1 MPTLGHAE
9 EGIFK
14 VEQFR
19 VAFVHASG
27 RNARSNKTGFLPYP
41 WAYKLG
47 DDWTV
52 ADWIKQRGKPT
63 YGEHGY
69 DIAVLY
75 ADGTKAHGGTK
86 LKQIRADY
94 K

>member
-1 MPTLGHAE
+1 LPTLGEAE

-14 VEQFR
+14 VEHFC
-19 VAFVHASG
+19 VAFLHASG

-41 WAYKLG
+41 YKYKL
-47 DDWTV
+47 DDDLTV
-52 ADWIKQRGKPT
+52 ADWIKKRGRPT
-63 YGEHGY
+63 YAEHGY

-75 ADGTKAHGGTK
+75 ADGTRAHGGTK
-86 LKQIRADY
+86 LRQIRANY